1 MSDLAIS
8 WLRGVVPGAW
18 SALVTALIAWAASS
32 APWLLQLLDVLNV
45 DLNAPATGAF
55 VMALVLAAWL
65 ALWRRIEPY
74 VPDWLSRIAMGSAR
88 TPTYLRGLPE
98 VLYATGDR
106 VLLFDGAEVT
116 IGAAILQSNAAVPS
130 YTVGHPSG
138 RQGMVRQTD
147 VLRLVSR
154 AE

>member
-32 APWLLQLLDVLNV
+32 APWLLELLDVLNV
-45 DLNAPATGAF
+45 ELDSPAAVAF

-65 ALWRRIEPY
+65 ALWRCIEPH

-88 TPTYLRGLPE
+88 TPTYLGALPE
-98 VLYATGDR
+98 VLYSTGDR
-106 VLLFDGAEVT
+106 VLLLDGAEVT
-116 IGAAILQSNAAVPS
+116 IGAAILQSNASVPS

-138 RQGMVRQTD
+138 RQGTVRQTD